1 MTVTRFLMLALVA
14 VLGLVLSACSTLD
27 LADYCRYSEDPSLRQ
42 ADPESLAL
50 VIGVRPERTRRT
62 PFVVL
67 RNLSED
73 NGKTFVRLSASP
85 APHPLPAGLDESRCA
100 GVDWSSYDLTVDP
113 EEWRAFWQDD
123 RASRFEIGIAFLEGH
138 EPLSLSAFGAAI
150 MDTRSADHVVSCG
163 CYWR

>member
-1 MTVTRFLMLALVA
+1 MTGTRSVTTSLVA
-14 VLGLVLSACSTLD
+14 MLGLGVSACSTLD
-27 LADYCRYSEDPSLRQ
+27 ADDYCRYSEERSLRE

-50 VIGVRPERTRRT
+50 VLGFEKGRATET
-62 PFVVL
+62 PFVVV
-67 RNLSED
+67 RSLSED
-73 NGKTFVRLSASP
+73 NPGASVMLQATP
-85 APHPLPAGLDESRCA
+85 AAHPMPSSLDESRCA